1 VLLLPVLLV
10 AAAVL
15 LGLVLVLRPALMT
28 ARHIEADPVFPRI
41 SAELHSGEEQVM
53 IQVARSLSVAMGPEQ
68 TGYGEI
74 YVASSAENVIKL
86 ASRSEI
92 GRGFDGEIRLQR
104 GRRGTLAEYFVLRL
118 PGDETLHP
126 RVLRLDGQIADAL
139 RRIDPQAEVRVSSE
153 HPPRSR
159 GRVAAP
165 VPGAGRPGQPPS
177 YRSSSSMRRSPG
189 VRPSDSF
196 R

>member
-68 TGYGEI
+68 VGYGEI

-92 GRGFDGEIRLQR
+92 GRGFDGEIRLQP
-104 GRRGTLAEYFVLRL
+104 GRRGTRAEYFVLRL

-139 RRIDPQAEVRVSSE
+139 HEIDPQAEVRVSAE
-153 HPPRSR
+153 HPPRSS

-165 VPGAGRPGQPPS
+165 LPGRPGQRSP
-177 YRSSSSMRRSPG
+177 YRSSSSARRSPG